1 MTSNLAMIERRPC
14 TARSGHQVSAP
25 IAMCAAAKKEI
36 GRRFRPGVASA
47 CDGGLG
53 VADASGAPQTVEMRA
68 RRMLERRIR
77 FIGHPD
83 FDDSIATDQILGPM
97 PRLVGPGNGAGNV
110 HARELIPL
118 SADTQDSK
126 FLTREQEVYL
136 FRKMNFL
143 KFQAA
148 QLRDAITPSRA
159 RAAELDRI
167 EVLLREADAVRNRII
182 RSYLGLVV
190 SIVKR
195 FTEPS
200 QDFLDLVSE
209 GNFSLIK
216 ASERF
221 DIERGARFSTYATW
235 AIVNNFA
242 RRIPKDRTRRVR
254 FGTGREELLQS
265 LTDHRDT
272 ARADATAQEQ
282 SRYLIGSML
291 GYLNDREQT
300 IISRRFGLAGDK
312 QTLVQIG
319 QELRISKERVRQLES
334 RALDKLRSLAI
345 MRKLD
350 LTDESTQVA
359 KIVMMDKSSM
369 NGDHSDVVNPP
380 RLTEY
385 QSDEELM
392 RQLALG
398 RPEALGPLHAR
409 YTALVYGVAA
419 RFLDRPTAD
428 EISQEVFLAVWRHAA
443 SFDPTRGTFRAW
455 VLQITRSR
463 VLNELRRREPEAP
476 RGFAV
481 R

>member
-1 MTSNLAMIERRPC
+1 MTSNLAMIERRPS

-25 IAMCAAAKKEI
+25 IVLCAAAKKEI
-36 GRRFRPGVASA
+36 DRRFRPGVAPA
-47 CDGGLG
+47 FDGGLG
-53 VADASGAPQTVEMRA
+53 VTHTSGAPQTVEMRA
-68 RRMLERRIR
+68 RHMLERRIR

-83 FDDSIATDQILGPM
+83 FDDSIPTDQILGPL
-97 PRLVGPGNGAGNV
+97 PRPVGPGNGPGTV
-110 HARELIPL
+110 HARELMPL

-148 QLRDAITPSRA
+148 QLREKITPSRA
-159 RAAELDRI
+159 RAADLDRI
-167 EVLLREADAVRNRII
+167 EELLREADTVRNRII

-190 SIVKR
+190 SIVKK

-282 SRYLIGSML
+282 FQYLIGSML

-300 IISRRFGLAGDK
+300 IIARRFGLAGDK

-334 RALDKLRSLAI
+334 RALDKLRSLAV

-350 LTDESTQVA
+350 LTTESISGGEDSHDE
-359 KIVMMDKSSM
+359 
-369 NGDHSDVVNPP
+369 
-380 RLTEY
+380 
-385 QSDEELM
+385 
-392 RQLALG
+392 
-398 RPEALGPLHAR
+398 
-409 YTALVYGVAA
+409 
-419 RFLDRPTAD
+419 
-428 EISQEVFLAVWRHAA
+428 
-443 SFDPTRGTFRAW
+443 
-455 VLQITRSR
+455 
-463 VLNELRRREPEAP
+463 
-476 RGFAV
+476 
-481 R
+481 